1 MEMLNGKVSAKP
13 NNDGGKSG
21 MMKRNGFKRLSVGK

>member
-21 MMKRNGFKRLSVGK
+21 MILNGYPLKSDF

>member
-1 MEMLNGKVSAKP
+1 MLNGKVSAKP

-21 MMKRNGFKRLSVGK
+21 MMKRNGYPLKSDF